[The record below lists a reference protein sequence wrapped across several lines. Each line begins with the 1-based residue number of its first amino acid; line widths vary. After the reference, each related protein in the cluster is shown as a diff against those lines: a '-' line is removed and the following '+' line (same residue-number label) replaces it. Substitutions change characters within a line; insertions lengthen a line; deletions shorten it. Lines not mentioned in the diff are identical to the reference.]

1 MGILF
6 LVGARA
12 SGKTTIGKALARSL
26 GLPFADTDQ
35 HLLQGAGLTVEQIV
49 AAEGWPG
56 FRKRESL
63 ALREVADAHPA
74 GCVVSTGGGMVLAGE
89 NRQLMQ
95 QRGMVVFLDAPAQ
108 TLAERLS
115 RNPINNQRPS
125 LTGKGLIEE
134 IGQILDERRRLY
146 EEAAHHSVDASRP
159 MAAVCRE
166 IVELWKSRNHSN
178 QNPSG
183 RNPPNRNPSGHA

>member
-1 MGILF
+1 MSILF

-35 HLLQGAGLTVEQIV
+35 HLLHRAGLTVEQIV

-56 FRKRESL
+56 FRSRESL
-63 ALREVADAHPA
+63 ALQEVSDAHPA
-74 GCVVSTGGGMVLAGE
+74 GCVVSTGGGMVLAEE
-89 NRQLMQ
+89 NRLLMR
-95 QRGMVVFLDAPAQ
+95 QRGMVIFLDAPAQ

-115 RNPINNQRPS
+115 RNPVNCQRPS

-134 IGQILDERRRLY
+134 IGQILDERRHLY
-146 EEAAHHSVDASRP
+146 EQAAHHIVDASQP
-159 MAAVCRE
+159 LPVICRHIE
-166 IVELWKSRNHSN
+166 QLWQKWKP
-178 QNPSG
+178 Q
-183 RNPPNRNPSGHA
+183 GHAKS